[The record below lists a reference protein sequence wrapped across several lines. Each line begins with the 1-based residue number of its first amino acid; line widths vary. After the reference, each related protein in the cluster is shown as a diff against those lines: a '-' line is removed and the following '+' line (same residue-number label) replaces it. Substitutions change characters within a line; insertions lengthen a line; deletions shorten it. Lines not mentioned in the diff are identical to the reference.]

1 MGTSNQKTVLSRIVT
16 TISIIL
22 LIRLGNYIPVPKV
35 DQQYLVNILNTTPIL
50 RNFYTSEDLVLGV
63 FTLGILPN
71 INASIM
77 MQLLVSVIPS
87 LEKLQKEEGE
97 SGRREIIKYTR
108 YLSLFWAI
116 VESIS
121 IALALRPILFLWN
134 FSVCCQIT
142 LALATGSMIVM
153 WLSEIITE
161 EGIGNG
167 SSVVITLNIL
177 SNLPSTIKTVFNS
190 GNLTSVS
197 IGLLSFTILII
208 GIIYVQEAVR
218 IIPLISAKQL
228 FAQQNQTSN
237 QAMNTSYL
245 PLKINQG
252 GVMPVIFASTVLTF
266 LTVFVNYL
274 LGLQF
279 LSAITVNLTTRN
291 ILYGAANFGLILAF
305 SLFYS
310 NLILNPKELATNL
323 NKMAVSVPGVRPG
336 NQTKEYL
343 QQTLK
348 RLSLLGALFLATIVA
363 IPNIRSSTGFGVT
376 SLLILVGVTVDT
388 SRQIQTLLITE
399 SYNND

>member
-208 GIIYVQEAVR
+208 GIIYVQDAVR
-218 IIPLISAKQL
+218 VIPLVSAKQL
-228 FAQQNQTSN
+228 FSMTDEMAK
-237 QAMNTSYL
+237 TSYL

-323 NKMAVSVPGVRPG
+323 NKMAVSVTGVRPG

>member
-208 GIIYVQEAVR
+208 GIIYVQDAVR
-218 IIPLISAKQL
+218 VIPLVSAKQL
-228 FAQQNQTSN
+228 FSMTDEMAK
-237 QAMNTSYL
+237 TSYL

-343 QQTLK
+343 QQTL
-348 RLSLLGALFLATIVA
+348 
-363 IPNIRSSTGFGVT
+363 
-376 SLLILVGVTVDT
+376 
-388 SRQIQTLLITE
+388 
-399 SYNND
+399 

>member
-208 GIIYVQEAVR
+208 GIIYVQDAVR
-218 IIPLISAKQL
+218 VIPLVSAKQL
-228 FAQQNQTSN
+228 FSMTDEMAK
-237 QAMNTSYL
+237 TSYL

-399 SYNND
+399 SYKND